1 MSTSADLVETREQ
14 LIRYF
19 ESGGK
24 PREQWRV
31 GTEYE
36 KITVSAHDGRALPYS
51 GPRGVEQILRRMAER
66 YGYEPDAE
74 NGRVIGLKGERAAIT
89 IEPGSQIELSGEQC
103 ETIHCAH
110 AEFSRHIEQLIE
122 VGHEYGAVVQHG
134 GLFDQAHRWPLTRR
148 APRAGQTL

>member
-19 ESGGK
+19 ESGAK

-51 GPRGVEQILRRMAER
+51 GPRGVEQILRRLAER
-66 YGYEPDAE
+66 YGYEPDE
-74 NGRVIGLKGERAAIT
+74 EQGRVVGLKR
-89 IEPGSQIELSGEQC
+89 
-103 ETIHCAH
+103 
-110 AEFSRHIEQLIE
+110 R
-122 VGHEYGAVVQHG
+122 
-134 GLFDQAHRWPLTRR
+134 TRR
-148 APRAGQTL
+148 DHDRAGQPNRAFGRAVRDDPLRACRVHASISNS

>member
-19 ESGGK
+19 ESGAK

-36 KITVSAHDGRALPYS
+36 KISVSAHDGRALPYS

-74 NGRVIGLKGERAAIT
+74 NGRVIGLKSERAAIT
-89 IEPGSQIELSGEQC
+89 IEPGSQIELSGEHC
-103 ETIHCAH
+103 ETIRCAP
-110 AEFSRHIEQLIE
+110 AAVCRHIDHAI
-122 VGHEYGAVVQHG
+122 
-134 GLFDQAHRWPLTRR
+134 
-148 APRAGQTL
+148 